1 MKTFIMIFLIT
12 LCMSLKL
19 FCADE
24 TKKAEYDPKVV
35 ELLKNASS
43 YLEEDEKLR
52 QDSVAKLIE
61 IGAPVVPY
69 LCSRLDTDNIM
80 EIIAITNTLSK
91 IGEPAV
97 EELHKGLKLE
107 SEKARD
113 LAMKILALI
122 GSEKSVPVF
131 KEALKDKSWV
141 WRANAA
147 AGLGKSK
154 TKEARELLLDM
165 LKDPD
170 DDVRLRAL
178 LSLADMPDDE
188 IYKRTVDML
197 DDPSF
202 MVRFGA
208 SEILGDRG
216 DASVLMLEKK
226 LAATNILITR
236 LLVIET
242 LGNTMSK
249 NAAKIIEPLL
259 SNENV
264 LERSYAAM
272 AFAKTA
278 PQADIVK
285 LEKALETEKNPKAKK
300 AFERSIEVLKKRF
313 EPAQKQ

>member
-1 MKTFIMIFLIT
+1 MKTLFIVLVI
-12 LCMSLKL
+12 S
-19 FCADE
+19 FCIPMKSFCIEEA
-24 TKKAEYDPKVV
+24 TKVEYDPKIV

-52 QDSVAKLIE
+52 QESVAKLVE
-61 IGAPVVPY
+61 IGAPAVPY

-80 EIIAITNTLSK
+80 EIIALTNALSK

-113 LAMKILALI
+113 LAMKILASI

-131 KEALKDKSWV
+131 KEALNSDKWV
-141 WRANAA
+141 MRANAA

-154 TKEARELLLDM
+154 TKEARELLLGM
-165 LKDPD
+165 LKNTD

-178 LSLADMPDDE
+178 LALADIADDE
-188 IYKRTVDML
+188 IYARTIDML

-208 SEILGDRG
+208 SEILSERG
-216 DASVLMLEKK
+216 EASIPMLEKK
-226 LAATNILITR
+226 LHSSEKLITR
-236 LLVIET
+236 LLIIET
-242 LGNTMSK
+242 LGNTKSK
-249 NAAKIIEPLL
+249 SAVKIIEPLMA
-259 SNENV
+259 SENV

-272 AFAKTA
+272 AFAKVA
-278 PQADIVK
+278 PQADIAK
-285 LEKALETEKNPKAKK
+285 LEKVLETEKNFVAKK
-300 AFERSIEVLKKRF
+300 AFKRAIEAFKKRF
-313 EPAQKQ
+313 